1 MTNNVEDMTQYL
13 PRGGWMTTT
22 IPMTFNINDVASF
35 EKKYFIF
42 NEGEEQ
48 AYMIHV
54 TFKHGDS
61 IDFTYADKS
70 MRDEDYEM
78 LVSELRRSKLKVL
91 NGKPGPKANRQS

>member
-22 IPMTFNINDVASF
+22 IPMTFNINDVARF
-35 EKKYFIF
+35 EKKYFLF
-42 NEGEEQ
+42 ESEDP

-54 TFKHGDS
+54 TFQHGDT
-61 IDFTYADKS
+61 IDFTYADKA

-78 LVSELRRSKLKVL
+78 LVRELRRSKLKVL
-91 NGKPGPKANRQS
+91 NGKPGPKTNRQS

>member
-22 IPMTFNINDVASF
+22 IPMTFNINDVARF
-35 EKKYFIF
+35 EKKYFLF
-42 NEGEEQ
+42 ENEDP

-54 TFKHGDS
+54 TFQHGDT
-61 IDFTYADKS
+61 IDFTYADKA

-78 LVSELRRSKLKVL
+78 LVGELRRSKLKVL
-91 NGKPGPKANRQS
+91 NGKPGPKTNRQS